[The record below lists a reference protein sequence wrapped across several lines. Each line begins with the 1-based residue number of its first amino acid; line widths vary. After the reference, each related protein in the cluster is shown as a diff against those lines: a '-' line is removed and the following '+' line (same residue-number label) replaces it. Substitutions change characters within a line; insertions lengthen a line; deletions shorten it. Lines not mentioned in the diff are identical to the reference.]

1 MEQAG
6 ALQAKGVQVVA
17 CVTIHNVTGKAG
29 TAHNVEGEVQ
39 LFAEPTGAL
48 GKGTDLLQDNSL
60 VPLFGN

>member
-39 LFAEPTGAL
+39 LLAEPTGAL